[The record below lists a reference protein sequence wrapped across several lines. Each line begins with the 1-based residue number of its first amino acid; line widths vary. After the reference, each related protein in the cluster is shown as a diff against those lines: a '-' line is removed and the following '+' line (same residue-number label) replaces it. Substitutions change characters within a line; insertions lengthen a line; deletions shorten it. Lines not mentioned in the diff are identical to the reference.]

1 MYLSHNY
8 LQWKTLRENQQ
19 CIWYFFPCPG
29 FSSFSYDLFTG
40 FPEPDGYLPVQKPAM
55 NLSSKYCSCLPM
67 SLGFQFLTCFGTKFH
82 RATTSWWRN
91 TTWLSI
97 PSVPKKSR
105 SKESLP
111 TPSFF
116 FFLTETSQNLWLFY
130 DYPFLKHLHFHSISF
145 VKWGQKYT
153 VLKVRTRLNLHCGAI
168 LFSVQFS
175 RLSHLISSIWS
186 AFLTAT
192 KHQFAFTKLSKAS
205 RSSSQIAMLSSQ
217 PIPDICGAIP
227 YVYHFMLKLMPEFP
241 LQSVLYSPF
250 EVLVYLHPCYS
261 E

>member
-105 SKESLP
+105 SKDSLP
-111 TPSFF
+111 AQFFF
-116 FFLTETSQNLWLFY
+116 FFLQKPVKIFDHFKITLFWST
-130 DYPFLKHLHFHSISF
+130 FIS
-145 VKWGQKYT
+145 
-153 VLKVRTRLNLHCGAI
+153 
-168 LFSVQFS
+168 
-175 RLSHLISSIWS
+175 
-186 AFLTAT
+186 
-192 KHQFAFTKLSKAS
+192 
-205 RSSSQIAMLSSQ
+205 
-217 PIPDICGAIP
+217 IP
-227 YVYHFMLKLMPEFP
+227 YLLWSEVR
-241 LQSVLYSPF
+241 STRYSKW
-250 EVLVYLHPCYS
+250 EHD
-261 E
+261 